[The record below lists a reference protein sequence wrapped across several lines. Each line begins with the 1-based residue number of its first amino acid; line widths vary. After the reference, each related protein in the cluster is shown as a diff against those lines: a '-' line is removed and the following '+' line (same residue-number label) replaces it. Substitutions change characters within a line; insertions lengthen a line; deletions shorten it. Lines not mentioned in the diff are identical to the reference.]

1 MSLNKDVSQQNF
13 AEKYFCRLRFSPD
26 IPAPV
31 GGAVEE
37 AVVAGGLGEDVPG
50 DGGLAEAQAAVG
62 AGGQPVSALYCTAPV
77 LHCTVPVPALPAHGV
92 TVGALEDPPRGPH
105 LLQADRTLQ
114 QLTHTEM
121 CARFKI
127 KSHISA

>member
-1 MSLNKDVSQQNF
+1 MFEGYGLWF
-13 AEKYFCRLRFSPD
+13 PPD

-62 AGGQPVSALYCTAPV
+62 AGGQPALSALYCTAPV

-92 TVGALEDPPRGPH
+92 TVGALEDPPRGTH

-114 QLTHTEM
+114 QLAHTETRTM
-121 CARFKI
+121 FNI
-127 KSHISA
+127 KSHILVQPFE